1 MDWYWIS
8 IGTGA
13 LMMLSI
19 FFYNEYKYT
28 QSHKVLFSWE
38 KMYDYGLAVGTIMGA
53 GIILFFIGVFGLMS

>member
-1 MDWYWIS
+1 
-8 IGTGA
+8 
-13 LMMLSI
+13 MMLSI